1 MLLST
6 LLERERRF
14 KLALRA
20 GIPALLFIFVVSY
33 IVFIKDTNITISIRD
48 SLIMA
53 GIVFATI
60 YFIYFMLE
68 LATRGTLLDKETEG
82 FNQKAFLNV
91 IKHRKPKSIALLAI
105 GNIDTINQNYGL
117 EKVTMVLHD
126 IIAALDIYLTQHGV
140 TNTIIGRYSGTKFLI
155 ALNRNTQEIKNILES
170 YIKEYHEIAQIEIDY
185 IFSVVSSSE
194 NYTKD
199 IFFLIDSIAHN
210 VDESQ
215 GGSKVIVKDAKH
227 EQELEEWV
235 QEALNSRFLSF
246 SFRPLLNSSTQK
258 VDIYT
263 ITPKIILR
271 NTTELQPREYLPI
284 INRLGLGQIYDLAL
298 FKQVVDTASLI
309 DDAISLSF
317 NISPFSLR
325 DRGFLKN
332 AFDYMEKEQVSPSRL
347 ILEIYEKNT
356 HHNLSS
362 YLKTLQ
368 FIREKGVRIT
378 IDNFGSSNSSFDYIK
393 YFKFDT
399 VQFDRDFVRRLDN
412 PKSLALFTSLMKMCK
427 DLNIITIAKW
437 VDEEKQK
444 NRLIELG
451 IDYMQGYGIHKP
463 ISKRELIIQHH

>member
-14 KLALRA
+14 KIALRA
-20 GIPALLFIFVVSY
+20 GIPAILFIFVVGY
-33 IVFIKDTNITISIRD
+33 IIFIKDTNITISVRD
-48 SLIMA
+48 SLIMG

-68 LATRGTLLDKETEG
+68 LATKGTLLDKETDG

-105 GNIDTINQNYGL
+105 HNIDTINQNYGL
-117 EKVTMVLHD
+117 EKVNAILHD
-126 IIAALDIYLTQHGV
+126 IIATLDIYLSQHGV
-140 TNTIIGRYSGTKFLI
+140 SNTIIGRYSGTKFLI
-155 ALNRNTQEIKNILES
+155 ALNRDTQEIENILES

-199 IFFLIDSIAHN
+199 IFFLIDSIAYN
-210 VDESQ
+210 MDESDE
-215 GGSKVIVKDAKH
+215 GSRVIVKDAKK
-227 EQELEEWV
+227 EQELEV
-235 QEALNSRFLSF
+235 LIKEALNSRFLFF
-246 SFRPLLNSSTQK
+246 SFRQLLNATTQK

-263 ITPKIILR
+263 IAPKIILNDTR
-271 NTTELQPREYLPI
+271 ELQPREYLPI
-284 INRLGLGQIYDLAL
+284 INRLGLGQVYDLTL

-309 DDAISLSF
+309 DDSISLSF

-332 AFDYMEKEQVSPSRL
+332 AFDYVEKQQVNPSRL
-347 ILEIYEKNT
+347 IIEIYEKNT
-356 HHNLSS
+356 HHNLTS
-362 YLKTLQ
+362 YLNTLD
-368 FIREKGVRIT
+368 FIREKGVRIS

-393 YFKFDT
+393 YFKFDM
-399 VQFDRDFVRRLDN
+399 VQFDRDFVRRMDN
-412 PKSLALFTSLMKMCK
+412 PKSLALFKSLLKMCK

-437 VDEEKQK
+437 VDEEQQKQK
-444 NRLIELG
+444 LMELG
-451 IDYMQGYGIHKP
+451 IDYMQGFGIKKP
-463 ISKRELIIQHH
+463 ISKKELIVQHN